1 MSHAPEIG
9 PMKVHRFFGG
19 IENVLLST
27 RDDVFFENI
36 DEHIRVSYVGLAV
49 HGKVRHLRIAEV
61 QIPLPYFLQAG
72 AVAAADISQQSVVIG
87 PLCDTLNRNRLLL
100 RAVAGSPEP
109 AVHRVVGYS

>member
-61 QIPLPYFLQAG
+61 QIPLPYFVQAG
-72 AVAAADISQQSVVIG
+72 AVDAADISQQSFVIS
-87 PLCDTLNRNRLLL
+87 LIVDNLRRNRLMTTVL
-100 RAVAGSPEP
+100 
-109 AVHRVVGYS
+109 

>member
-61 QIPLPYFLQAG
+61 QIPLPYFVQAG
-72 AVAAADISQQSVVIG
+72 AVAAADISQQSFVIG
-87 PLCDTLNRNRLLL
+87 PLGDTRSRNRLLPQAL
-100 RAVAGSPEP
+100 TAIPEQALTAGF
-109 AVHRVVGYS
+109 VL

>member
-27 RDDVFFENI
+27 ADDVFFEDV
-36 DEHIRVSYVGLAV
+36 DEHSRVSYVGLAV

-61 QIPLPYFLQAG
+61 QIPLPYFVHAG

-87 PLCDTLNRNRLLL
+87 PLGDARSRNRLLPREL
-100 RAVAGSPEP
+100 SGVLEP
-109 AVHRVVGYS
+109 